1 MTLTREEAE
10 RRNRECKKRYY
21 DKNKDTILGKA
32 KAARDSN
39 PEYNVDRREK
49 YREKMQELIDE
60 GVYQPAKRGRKSLY
74 HTREE
79 ALEVK
84 HEQMKVCRVRRA
96 ERIAEAEALLLQKK
110 LAGVDVSAL

>member
-1 MTLTREEAE
+1 MTLTREEAD

-21 DKNKDTILGKA
+21 EKNRDLILEKA
-32 KAARDSN
+32 KATRESN
-39 PEYNVDRREK
+39 PAYNAARRQK
-49 YREKMQELIDE
+49 YKDKLQELIDE

-84 HEQMKVCRVRRA
+84 HEQMKVCRARRA

-110 LAGVDVSAL
+110 LASVDV